1 MFAKIF
7 DQMFTGSMMGAG
19 APVFAVWTY
28 VLANCNRKGEVELN
42 PKLMAVLLGMQEQE
56 VADVIEQ
63 LCSPDPA
70 SRTPDHEGRRLLKQ
84 GRYSYFAPNYAK
96 YREIRCEEE
105 RREALRLYQR
115 AHREKKKATA
125 VDVNDVSIGQTMSGE
140 SSNAEALDAS
150 TSPSDSE
157 CLSSGERRES
167 ERGEATPKKRKP
179 REKREESPLFIEFMD
194 AYAKKLARSAAW
206 AKWQEKIGD
215 DEELAR
221 RVIKAAF
228 AFAKKPD
235 SVKNNRQFQ
244 PYPATWLNQERWKD
258 EVAEPTAPKLTA
270 EEEAA
275 AERERMAEEFDH
287 DFWRREAEE
296 DAKRSRHQRE
306 VEERIWKAVGCPD
319 ATQFRWRIA
328 GHPGA
333 SEAQRQELKEVGL

>member
-1 MFAKIF
+1 MSTYVKLYGSIIHSSIWAAPDHVRLVWITMLAMADMFGKVEASIV
-7 DQMFTGSMMGAG
+7 GIAG
-19 APVFAVWTY
+19 ASRVSVAQ
-28 VLANCNRKGEVELN
+28 AEEAINI
-42 PKLMAVLLGMQEQE
+42 LMG
-56 VADVIEQ
+56 
-63 LCSPDPA
+63 PDPHSKDGTTGERIA
-70 SRTPDHEGRRLLKQ
+70 KVDRGWEIINHGYYRDLRSPKQVKWANDKARQREAGGQSRTVR
-84 GRYSYFAPNYAK
+84 
-96 YREIRCEEE
+96 
-105 RREALRLYQR
+105 
-115 AHREKKKATA
+115 
-125 VDVNDVSIGQTMSGE
+125 DVHSCPKDSVYVSVSE
-140 SSNAEALDAS
+140 SSG
-150 TSPSDSE
+150 
-157 CLSSGERRES
+157 SGERRES

-179 REKREESPLFIEFMD
+179 REKREESSLFIEFMD

-306 VEERIWKAVGCPD
+306 VEERIWRAVGCPD

>member
-1 MFAKIF
+1 MGN
-7 DQMFTGSMMGAG
+7 GS
-19 APVFAVWTY
+19 
-28 VLANCNRKGEVELN
+28 
-42 PKLMAVLLGMQEQE
+42 
-56 VADVIEQ
+56 
-63 LCSPDPA
+63 
-70 SRTPDHEGRRLLKQ
+70 
-84 GRYSYFAPNYAK
+84 
-96 YREIRCEEE
+96 
-105 RREALRLYQR
+105 
-115 AHREKKKATA
+115 
-125 VDVNDVSIGQTMSGE
+125 SG
-140 SSNAEALDAS
+140 
-150 TSPSDSE
+150 
-157 CLSSGERRES
+157 SGERRES

-179 REKREESPLFIEFMD
+179 REKREESPLFVEFMD

-235 SVKNNRQFQ
+235 SVKDGRQFQ

-319 ATQFRWRIA
+319 ATPFRWRIA

-333 SEAQRQELKEVGL
+333 SEAQLQELKEVGL